1 MKNKLLRLTLL
12 LLIAVCS
19 VTTARADAFWPYAGF
34 YEVYMTYSYSGNK
47 TNYTFYSG
55 DNNSSQSQDLGTLT
69 ADFEV
74 NDLYLK
80 CYKNTGDWSE
90 YGNLCGGL
98 MIYNTGSG
106 DNEYQPTWT
115 WTDKSTWSNTYQAH
129 LWELSKT
136 GCNKVIAS
144 YNTGA
149 SGSYTA
155 KLAFKMWGSDDNGSD
170 CGDIWWISNNSNN
183 YKFTYK
189 IAPPAISSFS
199 VSKSGHVAGSGTS
212 LDPYIIPYDGTLTL
226 TVSGS
231 KGRTDANSTIKYW
244 KNSGSKQNSNVL
256 TVTNVTSTDLQSVV
270 VHAQCVNNS
279 TSSLVGTES
288 NETVYYKAE
297 NRYSITFSHN
307 GHGTISVG
315 GATVSSGSTAYVNH
329 YSTKALVATPNTG
342 YEFTGWTKSGTN
354 ASSVTIADMTASGAT
369 TTIKSTATSATVA
382 AGFSAID
389 YTITYS
395 PSPAVNFTYTTAP
408 TSANYGDQVDFTF
421 TPATNYIISSVTAV
435 DGSSNSVTVTEVS
448 TNNYRIAS
456 MPASDITVTVT
467 PALGSVSLTYG
478 AGDNGSLS
486 AKVDDVATDSGED
499 IDGGSQVDFTATP
512 NTGYEV
518 EGWYTSYSAGVFSG
532 KIDAAGT
539 NTTYTIAEATSD
551 ITVYVKFV
559 LSTYTITYNLN
570 GGTNDADNPDS
581 YQYPD
586 ETITLKDPTRAG
598 YYFAGWYTSSTFT
611 GGTEK
616 TTIPNHSTGNV
627 TLYAKW
633 IGFSAI
639 QVKPTT
645 LHTGSKTDTIVVGDA
660 ITITPT
666 LLNAPSPHYVCPALY
681 KKEEGQWVA
690 QDITFGVSSDVRTI
704 AAKPL
709 AGSKPLPAGEYKI
722 SLSLRNGSNCSATE
736 IITTEKVFYIGE
748 QGWYIYGGAFYGWSD
763 SKASIPETRLFL
775 PTSTDGQYY
784 YGPWKFTNDG
794 GGNYQYFRIWS
805 KIENKDYFAT
815 SDGNFSLTSS
825 FNSEANGVTL
835 LAGSHSNSFYC
846 TLSDKN
852 YYLYIQNGKMW
863 ISSTRPTLAPKIR
876 FYVSGDGGTSK
887 YYTDEVILS
896 DGNPRKASFYH
907 PGGAVTITMQ
917 EFVLGTGWTSS
928 SLTFDNPTA
937 ITTSILADD
946 KGVYVVDLTWDSS
959 TNKVTI
965 SNVNT
970 YTGNYYVR
978 TDHSPGGWNNYSV
991 NGNLFTYSDYTKQK
1005 EGYTHYF
1012 MKWVEGSGDSD
1023 RNVKFDVAN
1032 EYNSSLSK
1040 NQAGFAEDAYA
1051 NSYGQLK
1058 QNANVRFMYNDST
1071 NTLSRAYLSGSAIP
1085 SDYYLV
1091 LKGDHTAGYHLYT
1104 KSDKSAEHKTN
1115 GNTDWA
1121 FFTDTKNWVYQ
1132 VDVFATPGT
1141 RIKLTAQ
1148 FTNKS
1153 GSAATQYFK
1162 GKDGEFNPTNTEALI
1177 GGSGSTA
1184 YRMRVVYDFK
1194 TNRLISA
1201 WEPEGDIVGVIED
1214 VDVMLERH
1222 GLEAATQI
1230 TFAAEGEN
1238 SLTAKNIIGAM
1249 RFDYNEMKGKI
1260 SGWNETTRPWLMYF
1274 ISFPFDVNVS
1284 DLFGL
1289 NSAYG
1294 EAYILKRYDG
1304 AERASK
1310 GFFKG
1315 DGITTFWKNM
1325 TITEKM
1331 EKNVGYC
1338 LVLDDEYFN
1347 GTKGH
1352 IWDDKVAGTSVYLY
1366 FPSTGNVGSISGESE
1381 TISIPEHTCTIN
1393 RTFEGEGGG
1402 TVNHQI
1408 TDSHW
1413 NMMGVPVFG
1422 NTLGDDDGTPGDVF
1436 LDSYDSEEPF
1446 KYYYGWN
1453 PDNTYEIANA
1463 ADTTFKAM
1471 HSYMVQYHG
1480 DVKFT
1485 GTAPTPSSVAARRAP
1500 LTGKFNIEL
1509 RALNSEAKMIS
1520 RTYVELREDACD
1532 TFALNEDVYMSYNK
1546 RAINLFTYAGEY
1558 DVAAN
1563 VLSLNEHTVPVGIKV
1578 RTAGTFTI
1586 SMASTFSGTVTLVDK
1601 QTGVRTNLAISDYT
1615 VELPEG
1621 VIKDRFTLE
1630 ISDIS
1635 NVITDIE
1642 YTNGEGSLKDG
1653 KAHKFIRNGMLY
1665 IVRDGKVY
1673 DARGAKV
1680 E

>member
-1 MKNKLLRLTLL
+1 
-12 LLIAVCS
+12 
-19 VTTARADAFWPYAGF
+19 
-34 YEVYMTYSYSGNK
+34 
-47 TNYTFYSG
+47 
-55 DNNSSQSQDLGTLT
+55 
-69 ADFEV
+69 
-74 NDLYLK
+74 
-80 CYKNTGDWSE
+80 
-90 YGNLCGGL
+90 
-98 MIYNTGSG
+98 
-106 DNEYQPTWT
+106 
-115 WTDKSTWSNTYQAH
+115 
-129 LWELSKT
+129 
-136 GCNKVIAS
+136 
-144 YNTGA
+144 
-149 SGSYTA
+149 
-155 KLAFKMWGSDDNGSD
+155 
-170 CGDIWWISNNSNN
+170 
-183 YKFTYK
+183 
-189 IAPPAISSFS
+189 
-199 VSKSGHVAGSGTS
+199 
-212 LDPYIIPYDGTLTL
+212 
-226 TVSGS
+226 
-231 KGRTDANSTIKYW
+231 
-244 KNSGSKQNSNVL
+244 
-256 TVTNVTSTDLQSVV
+256 
-270 VHAQCVNNS
+270 
-279 TSSLVGTES
+279 
-288 NETVYYKAE
+288 
-297 NRYSITFSHN
+297 
-307 GHGTISVG
+307 
-315 GATVSSGSTAYVNH
+315 
-329 YSTKALVATPNTG
+329 
-342 YEFTGWTKSGTN
+342 
-354 ASSVTIADMTASGAT
+354 
-369 TTIKSTATSATVA
+369 
-382 AGFSAID
+382 
-389 YTITYS
+389 
-395 PSPAVNFTYTTAP
+395 
-408 TSANYGDQVDFTF
+408 
-421 TPATNYIISSVTAV
+421 
-435 DGSSNSVTVTEVS
+435 
-448 TNNYRIAS
+448 
-456 MPASDITVTVT
+456 
-467 PALGSVSLTYG
+467 
-478 AGDNGSLS
+478 
-486 AKVDDVATDSGED
+486 
-499 IDGGSQVDFTATP
+499 
-512 NTGYEV
+512 
-518 EGWYTSYSAGVFSG
+518 
-532 KIDAAGT
+532 
-539 NTTYTIAEATSD
+539 
-551 ITVYVKFV
+551 
-559 LSTYTITYNLN
+559 
-570 GGTNDADNPDS
+570 
-581 YQYPD
+581 
-586 ETITLKDPTRAG
+586 
-598 YYFAGWYTSSTFT
+598 
-611 GGTEK
+611 
-616 TTIPNHSTGNV
+616 
-627 TLYAKW
+627 
-633 IGFSAI
+633 
-639 QVKPTT
+639 
-645 LHTGSKTDTIVVGDA
+645 
-660 ITITPT
+660 
-666 LLNAPSPHYVCPALY
+666 
-681 KKEEGQWVA
+681 
-690 QDITFGVSSDVRTI
+690 
-704 AAKPL
+704 
-709 AGSKPLPAGEYKI
+709 
-722 SLSLRNGSNCSATE
+722 
-736 IITTEKVFYIGE
+736 
-748 QGWYIYGGAFYGWSD
+748 
-763 SKASIPETRLFL
+763 
-775 PTSTDGQYY
+775 
-784 YGPWKFTNDG
+784 
-794 GGNYQYFRIWS
+794 
-805 KIENKDYFAT
+805 
-815 SDGNFSLTSS
+815 
-825 FNSEANGVTL
+825 
-835 LAGSHSNSFYC
+835 
-846 TLSDKN
+846 
-852 YYLYIQNGKMW
+852 
-863 ISSTRPTLAPKIR
+863 
-876 FYVSGDGGTSK
+876 
-887 YYTDEVILS
+887 
-896 DGNPRKASFYH
+896 
-907 PGGAVTITMQ
+907 
-917 EFVLGTGWTSS
+917 
-928 SLTFDNPTA
+928 
-937 ITTSILADD
+937 
-946 KGVYVVDLTWDSS
+946 
-959 TNKVTI
+959 
-965 SNVNT
+965 
-970 YTGNYYVR
+970 
-978 TDHSPGGWNNYSV
+978 
-991 NGNLFTYSDYTKQK
+991 
-1005 EGYTHYF
+1005 
-1012 MKWVEGSGDSD
+1012 MKWVEGADDDG

-1051 NSYGQLK
+1051 NGYGNLK
-1058 QNANVRFMYNDST
+1058 QNANVRFMYNEST
-1071 NTLSRAYLSGSAIP
+1071 NVLSRAYLSGS
-1085 SDYYLV
+1085 SDPRDYFLV
-1091 LKGDHTAGYHLYT
+1091 LKGDHTAGHHLYSAYT
-1104 KSDKSAEHKTN
+1104 SDLVNTEHSTN
-1115 GNTDWA
+1115 GTTDWA
-1121 FFTDTKNWVYQ
+1121 LFDDTKNWVYQ
-1132 VDVFATPGT
+1132 KDVYATPGT

-1148 FTNKS
+1148 FKNKS
-1153 GSAATQYFK
+1153 DATATQYFK
-1162 GKDGEFNPTNTEALI
+1162 GSDGAFDESHTEALI
-1177 GGSGSTA
+1177 GGSGSKA
-1184 YRMRVVYDFK
+1184 YKMRVVYDFK

-1201 WEPEGDIVGVIED
+1201 WEPDGDIVGVIED

-1480 DVKFT
+1480 DVTFT

-1563 VLSLNEHTVPVGIKV
+1563 VLSMNEHTVPVGIKV

-1621 VIKDRFTLE
+1621 VIKDRFALE

-1653 KAHKFIRNGMLY
+1653 KAHKFIRNGLLY